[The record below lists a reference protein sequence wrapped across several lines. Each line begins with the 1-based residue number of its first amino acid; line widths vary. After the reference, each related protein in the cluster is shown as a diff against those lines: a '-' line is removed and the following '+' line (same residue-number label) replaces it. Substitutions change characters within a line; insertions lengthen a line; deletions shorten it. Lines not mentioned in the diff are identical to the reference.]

1 MLVVLFVSP
10 RWRKKERKTESLCG
24 TATRRKPRTH
34 TEMKAQMCKWYRRR
48 AGPPI
53 SPKVLVGLYQVL
65 RVEGMNQD
73 GQVETKRKGVLIT
86 MAAIINWA
94 LMRTAFLFHSLS
106 LCTRLENSPT
116 HAMLIKMFC
125 SVTLVIFPCAAY
137 QRAISVSVLLPNR
150 HCFFFFFFWELNKI
164 AKRPRQFG
172 VLCIWFQRTL
182 LWCWQVRETY
192 RCFSLEATI
201 THPSVWKNNNKKN
214 SRHFFPSK

>member
-106 LCTRLENSPT
+106 LYASRKFTHTCNAHQNVLFRDACYFPLRRLSEG
-116 HAMLIKMFC
+116 
-125 SVTLVIFPCAAY
+125 Y
-137 QRAISVSVLLPNR
+137 IS
-150 HCFFFFFFWELNKI
+150 
-164 AKRPRQFG
+164 FG
-172 VLCIWFQRTL
+172 
-182 LWCWQVRETY
+182 
-192 RCFSLEATI
+192 TI
-201 THPSVWKNNNKKN
+201 T
-214 SRHFFPSK
+214 

>member
-1 MLVVLFVSP
+1 
-10 RWRKKERKTESLCG
+10 
-24 TATRRKPRTH
+24 
-34 TEMKAQMCKWYRRR
+34 
-48 AGPPI
+48 
-53 SPKVLVGLYQVL
+53 
-65 RVEGMNQD
+65 
-73 GQVETKRKGVLIT
+73 
-86 MAAIINWA
+86 
-94 LMRTAFLFHSLS
+94 
-106 LCTRLENSPT
+106 
-116 HAMLIKMFC
+116 MLIKMFC

-214 SRHFFPSK
+214 SRHFFPLQIKKNFWSFWFRLSSLAFLVAVCWSVSLTLPHLVSSSDVWSRCVGSRVGDAAHIISLPEQKAQPLHPSADLSKYFFPLFFSLLGCWFQK